1 MCCRIS
7 PIGIFFLV
15 AAKMV
20 EMESFEVIVGQL
32 GMYFTTVL
40 LGLFVHGFVVL
51 PLYYSICTR
60 KLPFRFIVNM
70 SQALFTAFGT
80 GSRYNPNR
88 NLIIISKLFYCNY

>member
-1 MCCRIS
+1 V
-7 PIGIFFLV
+7 L
-15 AAKMV
+15 

-32 GMYFTTVL
+32 GMYFMTVL
-40 LGLFVHGFVVL
+40 LGLLIHGFIVI

-80 GSRYNPNR
+80 GSRYAYYR
-88 NLIIISKLFYCNY
+88 D